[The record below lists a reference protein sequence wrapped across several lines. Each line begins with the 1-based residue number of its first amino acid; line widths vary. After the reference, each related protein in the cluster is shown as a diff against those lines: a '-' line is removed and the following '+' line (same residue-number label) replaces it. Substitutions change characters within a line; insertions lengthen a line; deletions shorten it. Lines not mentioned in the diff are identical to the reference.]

1 MALELRQSL
10 KLSQQLV
17 MTPQLQQAIKL
28 LQLSRL
34 ELQQAVREELEKNPV
49 LEEEQEEGPQEE
61 ASPAQEAA
69 PEPDRAGQES
79 ATQAPEEPRTREE
92 NGLIDRVDW
101 DYYFG
106 DGARSEGH
114 VERDQE
120 EEDGR
125 PYYENLLT
133 RKPTLTEHLETQINL
148 YEPDESLREIAAYLI
163 GNLDDNGY
171 LRTTAGEAAEAL
183 SKPPEMVERAIAKL
197 QSLDPSGVGA
207 RDLREC
213 LMIQA
218 REKGDDF
225 ALPMKILA
233 DHFDLFSRG
242 DLAGISRRLRVSREA
257 VKDAYQKLVSL
268 SPKPARGF
276 SGDAV
281 NYITPDVYI
290 FKVDNQWVITLNED
304 GQPRLR
310 LSSYYRKLLSSEELL
325 PREDREFLKQK
336 VNAALWF
343 IKSIQQ
349 RQRTIYKVV
358 ESIMKLQRDFLDRGP
373 EHLKPLTLRDVAED
387 ISMHESTVSRVTS
400 GKYVYTP
407 HGIFE
412 LKYFFNS
419 GLNRD
424 GGKEDIASES
434 VKEKIRDIIA
444 SEGGDKPLSD
454 QELMRLLRNQGI
466 RIARRTVTKYRAKLG
481 MQPSSRRKKL
491 F

>member
-34 ELQQAVREELEKNPV
+34 ELQQAVREELEVNPA
-49 LEEEQEEGPQEE
+49 LEEDAEG
-61 ASPAQEAA
+61 SPEVQAETEGESSPPVAESDRLEA
-69 PEPDRAGQES
+69 PESTPAKE
-79 ATQAPEEPRTREE
+79 
-92 NGLIDRVDW
+92 LIDRIDW

-106 DGARSEGH
+106 DGASASGSRG
-114 VERDQE
+114 ERDRE

-133 RKPTLTEHLETQINL
+133 RKPSLAEYLQVQINL
-148 YEPDESLREIAAYLI
+148 SDVDQSVREIAPYLI
-163 GNLDDNGY
+163 GNLDENGY
-171 LRTTAGEAAEAL
+171 LKVSAEETAEAL
-183 SKPPEMVERAIAKL
+183 NKPLEEVERSITKI
-197 QSLDPSGVGA
+197 QTLDPAGVGA

-213 LMIQA
+213 LLIQA
-218 REKGDDF
+218 REKGEEF
-225 ALPMKILA
+225 SLPLRILT
-233 DHFDLFSRG
+233 DHFDLFTRG
-242 DLAGISRRLRVSREA
+242 DVAGVARRLKISREVVR
-257 VKDAYQKLVSL
+257 DAFQKLVTL
-268 SPKPARGF
+268 WPKPGREF
-276 SGDAV
+276 SGDEV
-281 NYITPDVYI
+281 HYVTPDAYV
-290 FKVDNQWVITLNED
+290 FKTDNQWIITLNED

-310 LSSYYRKLLSSEELL
+310 LSSYYRDLLSAGDRLGK
-325 PREDREFLKQK
+325 EDKEFLKQK
-336 VNAALWF
+336 INSALWF

-358 ESIMKLQRDFLDRGP
+358 ESIMKLQLEFLESGP
-373 EHLKPLTLRDVAED
+373 MNLKPLTLRDVAED

-412 LKYFFNS
+412 LKFFFNS

-424 GGKEDIASES
+424 GGEEDIASES
-434 VKEKIRDIIA
+434 VKEKILEIIQ
-444 SEGGDKPLSD
+444 SEGEDKPLSD
-454 QELMRLLRNQGI
+454 QDLVRILRNQGI
-466 RIARRTVTKYRAKLG
+466 RIARRTVTKYRQAMGLL
-481 MQPSSRRKKL
+481 PSSKRKRL

>member
-34 ELQQAVREELEKNPV
+34 ELQQAVREELEKNPI
-49 LEEEQEEGPQEE
+49 LEEEQEGGPEEE
-61 ASPAQEAA
+61 ASPGQEAKGGEGPA
-69 PEPDRAGQES
+69 VQEKP
-79 ATQAPEEPRTREE
+79 APEESRSKEE

-106 DGARSEGH
+106 DGARSENH
-114 VERDQE
+114 VERDPE

-133 RKPTLTEHLETQINL
+133 RKPTLSEHLQTQINL
-148 YEPDESLREIAAYLI
+148 YETDGEIREIAAYLV

-171 LRTTAGEAAEAL
+171 LRTTAAEAAEAL
-183 SKPPEMVERAIAKL
+183 SKPADTVERAIAKL

-213 LMIQA
+213 LLIQA

-225 ALPMKILA
+225 VLPLKILT

-242 DLAGISRRLRVSREA
+242 DLPGISRRLKVSREA
-257 VKDAYQKLVSL
+257 VKEAYQKIISL

-290 FKVDNQWVITLNED
+290 FKVDDKWVITLNED

-310 LSSYYRKLLSSEELL
+310 LSAYYRRLLSEGESL
-325 PREDREFLKQK
+325 PKEDKEFLKQK

-358 ESIMKLQRDFLDRGP
+358 ESIMKLQRDFLERGP
-373 EHLKPLTLRDVAED
+373 EYLKPLTLRGVAED
-387 ISMHESTVSRVTS
+387 IEMHESTVSRVTS

-419 GLNRD
+419 GLNCD

-434 VKEKIRDIIA
+434 VKEKIREIIA
-444 SEGGDKPLSD
+444 SEGADKPLSD
-454 QELMRLLRNQGI
+454 QDLMRLLRNQGI

-481 MQPSSRRKKL
+481 MLPSSRRKKL

>member
-10 KLSQQLV
+10 KLTQQLV

-49 LEEEQEEGPQEE
+49 LEEAQEDVPEEE
-61 ASPAQEAA
+61 ASPASPAG
-69 PEPDRAGQES
+69 PEPERAGQES
-79 ATQAPEEPRTREE
+79 ATQAPEEPRPREE

-106 DGARSEGH
+106 DGARSEDRT
-114 VERDQE
+114 ERDPD

-133 RKPTLTEHLETQINL
+133 RKPTLTEHLQTQINL
-148 YEPDESLREIAAYLI
+148 YESDESLREIAAYLA

-171 LRTTAGEAAEAL
+171 LRTTAEETSEAL
-183 SKPPEMVERAIAKL
+183 SKPIEMVERAIAKL
-197 QSLDPSGVGA
+197 QSLDPTGVGA

-225 ALPMKILA
+225 SLARKILA

-257 VKDAYQKLVSL
+257 VKEAYQKLVSL

-276 SGDAV
+276 SGDDV
-281 NYITPDVYI
+281 NYITPDVYV
-290 FKVDNQWVITLNED
+290 FKLDNQWVITLNED
-304 GQPRLR
+304 GHPRLR
-310 LSSYYRKLLSSEELL
+310 LSSYYRRLLSSGDSL
-325 PREDREFLKQK
+325 PKEDREFLKQK
-336 VNAALWF
+336 VNSALWF

-358 ESIMKLQRDFLDRGP
+358 ESIMKFQRDFLEKGP

-387 ISMHESTVSRVTS
+387 ISMHESTISRVTS
-400 GKYVYTP
+400 GKYAYTP
-407 HGIFE
+407 HGISE

-424 GGKEDIASES
+424 GGEEDIASES
-434 VKEKIRDIIA
+434 VKEKIREIIA
-444 SEGGDKPLSD
+444 SEGGEKPLSD
-454 QELMRLLRNQGI
+454 QELMRLLRTQGI

>member
-34 ELQQAVREELEKNPV
+34 ELQQAIREELETNPV
-49 LEEEQEEGPQEE
+49 LEEAHEG
-61 ASPAQEAA
+61 AQEG
-69 PEPDRAGQES
+69 ED
-79 ATQAPEEPRTREE
+79 APEERTESEE
-92 NGLIDRVDW
+92 AATTSENSSPPGEEPPLRSESGLIDRIDW
-101 DYYFG
+101 NYYFG
-106 DGARSEGH
+106 EGSPSEFRGER
-114 VERDQE
+114 ERDE
-120 EEDGR
+120 DDGR

-133 RKPTLTEHLETQINL
+133 RKPTLAEYLEWQIHLSDA
-148 YEPDESLREIAAYLI
+148 DEDLRRVASYLI
-163 GNLDDNGY
+163 GNIDENGY
-171 LRTTAGEAAEAL
+171 LKVSAEEASQTLSEPMEA
-183 SKPPEMVERAIAKL
+183 VERAIGRIQA
-197 QSLDPSGVGA
+197 LDPTGVGA

-218 REKGDDF
+218 REKGEGF
-225 ALPMKILA
+225 SLPLKILA

-242 DLAGISRRLRVSREA
+242 DLAGIARRLRIPREA
-257 VKDAYQKLVSL
+257 VREAYQKLVSL
-268 SPKPARGF
+268 SPKPGREF
-276 SGDAV
+276 SGDDV
-281 NYITPDVYI
+281 HYITPDVYVI
-290 FKVDNQWVITLNED
+290 KVDHQWVITLNED

-310 LSSYYRKLLSSEELL
+310 LSTYYRRLLSGGESL
-325 PREDREFLKQK
+325 PKEDREFLKQK
-336 VNAALWF
+336 VNSALWF

-358 ESIMKLQRDFLDRGP
+358 ESIMKLQREFLDRGP
-373 EHLKPLTLRDVAED
+373 KFLKPLTLRDVAED

-419 GLNRD
+419 GLNCE
-424 GGKEDIASES
+424 GGGEDIASKS
-434 VKEKIRDIIA
+434 VKEKIREIIS
-444 SEGGDKPLSD
+444 SEGREKPLSD
-454 QELMRLLRNQGI
+454 QELMRLLQNQGI
-466 RIARRTVTKYRAKLG
+466 RIARRTVTKYRAQLG
-481 MQPSSRRKKL
+481 MLPSSKRKKP